1 MLELDFEFN
10 ILEKLYNASSH
21 TLKRVDLA
29 NSFGPDAVTANTL
42 ITSLIGKGL
51 IVQRVGSELISLK
64 KPEGI
69 EQYLLEKQR
78 RDNNAKQAAAK
89 DAEQRAQAI
98 QIEKNKKQQFRHDFI
113 VGIVSS
119 LVSAALTL
127 FIEHFQEI
135 VNATTTFLASLF
147 T

>member
-1 MLELDFEFN
+1 MLELDLEFN

-29 NSFGPDAVTANTL
+29 NSFGPDAVNANTL

-135 VNATTTFLASLF
+135 VNAATTFLASLF